1 VRGFLIIIVFIVKTI
16 MNKKILNEVKRN
28 RELMG
33 LNESEVD
40 EQLGAAIRQ
49 GIEKGYE
56 KARSFF
62 SRKKDT
68 LDGTSGTLDGAREGV
83 EITYDIGP
91 KFTVFKYDT
100 KGAINGYFI
109 LDMELEKLGL
119 DTNPNYYQGTKNNIA
134 TYKIPNEEIPE
145 SFFGEGDKSDT
156 SSKPQN
162 FTIEYNDKSYA
173 VDFDTLTANTRNGYF
188 DIDGVRFYYGIGTP
202 NTSQSDITARS
213 NKIKDIKGP
222 TSSET
227 KVTNNDDGSTT
238 TTKTDVTLASTNDD
252 NRLKIVSITPR
263 FLNLGNSRK
272 EITVGI

>member
-1 VRGFLIIIVFIVKTI
+1 
-16 MNKKILNEVKRN
+16 MNNRILNEVKRN

-40 EQLGAAIRQ
+40 EQLGTAIRQ
-49 GIEKGYE
+49 GFNKGKEFVKNLFNNSSEEGELNSSEEGELSYE
-56 KARSFF
+56 RPNGETI
-62 SRKKDT
+62 D
-68 LDGTSGTLDGAREGV
+68 
-83 EITYDIGP
+83 ITYKRGSNHTE
-91 KFTVFKYDT
+91 FYYDT
-100 KGAINGYFI
+100 KGAVNGHFNLNI
-109 LDMELEKLGL
+109 ALENLGL
-119 DTNPNYYQGTKNNIA
+119 SKLLNDPNKPDYYQGTKNNIA

-202 NTSQSDITARS
+202 NSSQSNTIAMN
-213 NKIKDIKGP
+213 NKIKDIEGP

-252 NRLKIVSITPR
+252 NRLKKVSITPR

-272 EITVGI
+272 EITVGV